1 MLIYIYIYVE
11 VSYYNVPTYPDLR
24 GHTRRHIIQNINP
37 SVFGCSGDG
46 AYRFA
51 SSKVFHFYGVSFNFP
66 KLNKR
71 SVITIDKVKVFKQ
84 INNHLTHSKR
94 INNNIL
100 KMFLVSGNSSAL

>member
-1 MLIYIYIYVE
+1 MLTYIYIYVE

-37 SVFGCSGDG
+37 SVFGCSGEG
-46 AYRFA
+46 AYRCV
-51 SSKVFHFYGVSFNFP
+51 SSKVF
-66 KLNKR
+66 
-71 SVITIDKVKVFKQ
+71 Q